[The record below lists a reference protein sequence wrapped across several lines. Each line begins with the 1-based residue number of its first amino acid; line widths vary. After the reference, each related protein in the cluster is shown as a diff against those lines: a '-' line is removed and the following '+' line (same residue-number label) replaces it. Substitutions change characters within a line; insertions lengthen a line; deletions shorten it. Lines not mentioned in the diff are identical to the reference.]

1 MTRKPPILPSCK
13 WTAAVPQELN
23 SELYSSQQKAAAA
36 SEEARAQINAQVENL
51 NQQANYLKQKIREL
65 RAASADT
72 RENLQGEINQA
83 FDKLQAT
90 YDDAQAAWQ

>member
-1 MTRKPPILPSCK
+1 M
-13 WTAAVPQELN
+13 
-23 SELYSSQQKAAAA
+23 
-36 SEEARAQINAQVENL
+36 ENL